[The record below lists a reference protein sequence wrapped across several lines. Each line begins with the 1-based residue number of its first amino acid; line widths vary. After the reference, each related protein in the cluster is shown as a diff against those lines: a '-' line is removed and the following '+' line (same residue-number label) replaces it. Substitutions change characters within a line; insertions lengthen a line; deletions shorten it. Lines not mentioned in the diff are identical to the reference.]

1 MKSLDIY
8 YNDHPH
14 SPSSY
19 KPSQFKISHYKLD
32 ACPIHQVHPK
42 VQLHTKFM
50 QAQVDYIELCS

>member
-8 YNDHPH
+8 YNDHPR

-19 KPSQFKISHYKLD
+19 NASQFKTSYYKLD
-32 ACPIHQVHPK
+32 ACPRLQVHPK

-50 QAQVDYIELCS
+50 QAQVDYIKL